1 MFSCNKCVGSLK
13 LSALGLKVHA
23 ACRWEGPCE
32 VCGARGDCGEVSCQI
47 NAYWTDDVDA
57 RVQGI
62 MATKP
67 RPSIEQMRLEL
78 TRYEIEEVFY
88 TKDYQAMLEAAS
100 LYHHTADNHPTQ
112 PPLDSTEGWR
122 SEADIEAYFKAAS
135 PEEIEATWE
144 DTCNAFGEYKGS
156 EGGKDD

>member
-88 TKDYQAMLEAAS
+88 TKDYQAMLE
-100 LYHHTADNHPTQ
+100 DNRPTQ

>member
-13 LSALGLKVHA
+13 LSALGLRVHT

-32 VCGARGDCGEVSCQI
+32 VCSARGDCGEVSCQI
-47 NAYWTDDVDA
+47 NAYWTDDVDD

-88 TKDYQAMLEAAS
+88 TKDYQAMLM
-100 LYHHTADNHPTQ
+100 DNRPTQ
-112 PPLDSTEGWR
+112 QPLDSTDGWR
-122 SEADIEAYFKAAS
+122 SEADIEAYFKASS
-135 PEEIEATWE
+135 PEEIEETWE
-144 DTCNAFGEYKGS
+144 DTCNAFGEYKGA
-156 EGGKDD
+156 GDV